1 MKNFKLWAAL
11 ALVVLV
17 VGGGLFAYWN
27 FELRW
32 RPTTVE
38 KNQEEIAA
46 LLESAGW
53 VSPGGEGRPL
63 YMVAHRDCA
72 DCLRFMAE
80 QFPDLQA
87 AGVDTRVIMVA
98 RPDVNALSQSTPMER
113 STVAELWLSRDW
125 DLLQRWRAVPAAQW
139 DAPGIR
145 PADGDPARSAVV
157 EASRRFLAELEP
169 LMAGNGVDLGYPLL
183 VWWDEADQMTACVCQ
198 RRESYADLRQDFGLP
213 AESDTP
219 LVPDGEEDA
228 GRMTALEEASEAAI

>member
-53 VSPGGEGRPL
+53 VSPGGGGRPL

-98 RPDVNALSQSTPMER
+98 RRDVNALSQSTPVER

-145 PADGDPARSAVV
+145 PADGDAARGAVV
-157 EASRRFLAELEP
+157 EASRRFLDELEP
-169 LMAGNGVDLGYPLL
+169 LIGSSGVDLGYPLL

-198 RRESYADLRQDFGLP
+198 RRESYGDLRADFGLP
-213 AESDTP
+213 PESDTP

-228 GRMTALEEASEAAI
+228 GIVAAPEPGSETAI